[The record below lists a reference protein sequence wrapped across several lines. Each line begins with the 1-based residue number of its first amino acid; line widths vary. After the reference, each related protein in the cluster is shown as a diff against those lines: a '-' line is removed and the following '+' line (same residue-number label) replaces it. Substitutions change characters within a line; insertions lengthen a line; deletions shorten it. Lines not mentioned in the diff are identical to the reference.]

1 MLDIQIPV
9 SERISFVYAERGCL
23 EADGHAVVLRRET
36 GSVQLPIGSVTA
48 ILILPGTV
56 VTHAAVK
63 ACAKEGCLLIW
74 IGEGGVRC
82 YSAGNPG
89 RCANALL
96 KQATFFL
103 DPVRRRLVAGRIF
116 RHMFSE
122 DPPDIFT
129 IEQLRGKEG
138 AKVRAL
144 YLELASQTGIVWH
157 GRDTTGN
164 SSDPLN
170 GAISF
175 ANAALYGLVEAVIL
189 AVGYAPSIGYVHTGD
204 PRSFVFD
211 VSDCVKFK
219 TSVPLAMDLYRESTF
234 DLEGRVRRASR
245 DMFLKSKLA
254 GRIIS
259 ILDGLLSD
267 G

>member
-1 MLDIQIPV
+1 MLEIQIPV
-9 SERISFVYAERGCL
+9 SERISFVYAERGYL
-23 EADGHAVVLRRET
+23 EADGHALVLRRET
-36 GSVQLPIGSVTA
+36 GSIQLPIGNVTA
-48 ILILPGTV
+48 ILVLPGTV

-63 ACAKEGCLLIW
+63 VCAREGCLLMW
-74 IGEGGVRC
+74 IGEGGIRC

-89 RCANALL
+89 RSADALL
-96 KQATFFL
+96 KQASFFL

-122 DPPDIFT
+122 DPPAFFT
-129 IEQLRGKEG
+129 VDQLRGKEG
-138 AKVRAL
+138 AKVRTL
-144 YLELASQTGIVWH
+144 YMELANQAGIAWH
-157 GRDTTGN
+157 GRDSTGN
-164 SSDPLN
+164 SSDSLN
-170 GAISF
+170 MAISF

-219 TSVPLAMDLYRESTF
+219 TSVPLAMDVYRESTF

-254 GRIIS
+254 GRIVS